1 LALGKIQVAQLLRKI
16 IRRKKVGPREP
27 EMVTQDDREQSALVA
42 YLLDKMFS
50 AVHGVD
56 FQVASSAPRRE
67 YASPEQANPTR
78 A

>member
-1 LALGKIQVAQLLRKI
+1 
-16 IRRKKVGPREP
+16 
-27 EMVTQDDREQSALVA
+27 MVTQDDREQSALVA